1 MFSLPYE
8 CYVGE
13 QDELTREQY
22 DEIVALAD
30 WSAED
35 ALALDEAVPMEDTAY
50 DPIRD
55 EVSEPMTVCGILSR
69 LEEKFGIGIGISD
82 YDDHQHVYLYGWKD
96 GGEKI
101 EFKDRCFPSANEAM
115 LSVMRRFA
123 EEIQ

>member
-1 MFSLPYE
+1 
-8 CYVGE
+8 
-13 QDELTREQY
+13 
-22 DEIVALAD
+22 
-30 WSAED
+30 
-35 ALALDEAVPMEDTAY
+35 MEDTAY

-55 EVSEPMTVCGILSR
+55 EVSAPMTVCGILSR
-69 LEEKFGIGIGISD
+69 LEEKFGIGIGIGD